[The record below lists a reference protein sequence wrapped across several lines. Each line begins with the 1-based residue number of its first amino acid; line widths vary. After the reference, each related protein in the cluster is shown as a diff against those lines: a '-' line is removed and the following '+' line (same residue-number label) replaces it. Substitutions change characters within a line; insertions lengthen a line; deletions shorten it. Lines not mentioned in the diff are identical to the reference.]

1 MTFPRT
7 LRQQGVRPE
16 TESEGAGS
24 RPSARPIPG
33 LVSLLDS
40 CFFLFFMALLAVRS
54 FPRPHHIVHVCA
66 RARVPSLHIPHPL
79 TFFPLLPFAIPFL
92 LSLQRPVT

>member
-7 LRQQGVRPE
+7 LRQQGVLPE

-33 LVSLLDS
+33 LVSLLHS

-54 FPRPHHIVHVCA
+54 FPRPHRIVHVCA
-66 RARVPSLHIPHPL
+66 PRVPSLHIPRPL
-79 TFFPLLPFAIPFL
+79 TFFPLLPFAISFLL